1 MSRFPLELRVLRHH
15 LGARSAG
22 ADAVRD
28 LRNAALLIDEVR
40 TRLARSGATKGARC
54 PDVCT
59 YLLSD
64 ALAAIQRSGRAM
76 AVVGLNLKYLDQIR
90 VHESKRREST
100 RITRSRG
107 RR

>member
-15 LGARSAG
+15 LDALSAG
-22 ADAVRD
+22 ADAVRA
-28 LRNAALLIDEVR
+28 LENAALLVDEVR
-40 TRLARSGATKGARC
+40 TRVANRGATKGARC

-64 ALAAIQRSGRAM
+64 ALAAIQRSRRAM
-76 AVVGLNLKYLDQIR
+76 AVVGVNLKHLDQIR
-90 VHESKRREST
+90 LRDLKRSEST
-100 RITRSRG
+100 RITRSKG